1 MKGAEVHMSRQ
12 RDLRLCKYGISK
24 YRYRELFNFCL
35 QYPEWK
41 FFLQNQTDN
50 LKAANISGEPDG
62 GLERETVGHKQYIYI
77 DTAARTN
84 RSTVLSNPEEDLAI
98 KRAELSEY
106 CSAIEEC
113 AKEAG
118 PGIGKWL
125 LFAVTHEAIT
135 YTELRMQHSIPCGHR
150 YFEECR
156 RKFFFIL
163 SKKEGRVRNTVKV

>member
-1 MKGAEVHMSRQ
+1 MGERQ
-12 RDLRLCKYGISK
+12 RDLRLHKYGISK

-41 FFLQNQTDN
+41 FFLDNQTDN
-50 LKAANISGEPDG
+50 LKAANLSGEPDG
-62 GLERETVGHKQYIYI
+62 GVERETVGHKQYIYI
-77 DTAARTN
+77 DTAIKAS
-84 RSTVLSNPEEDLAI
+84 RSTVPGNPEEDLAI
-98 KRAELSEY
+98 KRAELSGY
-106 CSAIEEC
+106 CQMIEIC

-118 PGIGKWL
+118 MGISKWL

-135 YTELRMQHSIPCGHR
+135 YTDLRMQHNIPCGHE

-163 SKKEGRVRNTVKV
+163 SKKEERVRNTVKC